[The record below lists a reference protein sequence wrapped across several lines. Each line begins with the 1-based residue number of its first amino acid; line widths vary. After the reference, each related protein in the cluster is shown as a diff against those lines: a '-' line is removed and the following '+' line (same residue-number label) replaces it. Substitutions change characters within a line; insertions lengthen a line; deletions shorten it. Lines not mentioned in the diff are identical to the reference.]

1 MTKKFYVKKSQ
12 KKKNNLWICIIL
24 GLVIGFINGFF
35 GGGGGMIVV
44 PLLCFILGLE
54 DKKAHASAILI
65 ILPLCLIPAG
75 IYIYPGTFDLQPT
88 LWTGLGTIVGGVIG
102 ALLLKKLSNKF
113 IRAIFAL
120 IMIGAGVKM
129 IF

>member
-1 MTKKFYVKKSQ
+1 MTKKFFVKKQQ

-24 GLVIGFINGFF
+24 GLIIGFINGFF

-44 PLLCFILGLE
+44 PLLCFVLGFA

-65 ILPLCLIPAG
+65 ILPLCLISAG
-75 IYIYPGTFDLQPT
+75 IYIYRGAYSWEPT
-88 LWTGLGTIVGGVIG
+88 LWTGIGTIVGGILG
-102 ALLLKKLSNKF
+102 ALMLKNLSNKV
-113 IRAIFAL
+113 IRALFSL
-120 IMIGAGVKM
+120 IMIGAGLKM

>member
-1 MTKKFYVKKSQ
+1 MTKKFYVKKSK

-65 ILPLCLIPAG
+65 ILPLCLISAG
-75 IYIYPGTFDLQPT
+75 IYIYQGTFDLQPT